1 MPKTREAALK
11 ALALD
16 ESLGEAH
23 VSLATIAKK
32 YDYGWETAEKEFR
45 RAIQLNPEYATAQQ
59 GYAEYLSWQGR
70 FDEAL
75 AGSDCARQ
83 LDSMSL
89 IIANDCGPILYYARQ
104 YVRAIEQCEAVLKN
118 GPGSKR
124 QLRQRVA
131 TSSSSP
137 KLSRGK
143 CPQAIEEYKRG
154 YGSTDHPWAWA
165 MKAYAYAAG
174 ARRKNFS
181 AHLNNSC
188 SVHRN

>member
-89 IIANDCGPILYYARQ
+89 IIANDCGPSFIMPASTSARLSSARQ
-104 YVRAIEQCEAVLKN
+104 CSRMDRGASDNFGNARNFIFLSEIEQGQMPA
-118 GPGSKR
+118 S
-124 QLRQRVA
+124 
-131 TSSSSP
+131 
-137 KLSRGK
+137 
-143 CPQAIEEYKRG
+143 
-154 YGSTDHPWAWA
+154 H
-165 MKAYAYAAG
+165 
-174 ARRKNFS
+174 
-181 AHLNNSC
+181 
-188 SVHRN
+188 